1 MKKLLK
7 KGEKTQDIDIKMCKY
22 LKKNTKKTHKKP
34 QREKSF
40 NVMIWKCII
49 HKTWN
54 ITNNG

>member
-22 LKKNTKKTHKKP
+22 LKKKPHKKP